1 MNLKKEVK
9 ILKEELTEKEIQ
21 LRNKTILDSFFDEY
35 ARPPK
40 KTEFV
45 KIGGILNYLQQ
56 QTGFELFLKDN
67 GYMSYGRGYTK
78 TFEVYTNDDKEEVL
92 FIGLKSEIVDEFDM
106 KHRHYFDVCLSNN
119 LPYLNKYFIREKK
132 INLNRSY
139 C

>member
-67 GYMSYGRGYTK
+67 MCVMRR
-78 TFEVYTNDDKEEVL
+78 VQHND
-92 FIGLKSEIVDEFDM
+92 FTCICSF
-106 KHRHYFDVCLSNN
+106 
-119 LPYLNKYFIREKK
+119 
-132 INLNRSY
+132 INL
-139 C
+139 

>member
-9 ILKEELTEKEIQ
+9 ILKEELTEEGIQ

-67 GYMSYGRGYTK
+67 GYMSYGRDIRK
-78 TFEVYTNDDKEEVL
+78 L
-92 FIGLKSEIVDEFDM
+92 LK
-106 KHRHYFDVCLSNN
+106 
-119 LPYLNKYFIREKK
+119 FIRMMIKK
-132 INLNRSY
+132 RYFLLD
-139 C
+139 

>member
-9 ILKEELTEKEIQ
+9 ILKEELTEEEIQ

-67 GYMSYGRGYTK
+67 GCMSYGRGCTK

-132 INLNRSY
+132 IDLTKSY

>member
-9 ILKEELTEKEIQ
+9 ILKEDLTEKEIQ

-67 GYMSYGRGYTK
+67 GYICLM
-78 TFEVYTNDDKEEVL
+78 EEDIRKL
-92 FIGLKSEIVDEFDM
+92 LK
-106 KHRHYFDVCLSNN
+106 
-119 LPYLNKYFIREKK
+119 FIRMMIKK
-132 INLNRSY
+132 RYFLLD
-139 C
+139 

>member
-45 KIGGILNYLQQ
+45 KIGGILNY
-56 QTGFELFLKDN
+56 F
-67 GYMSYGRGYTK
+67 
-78 TFEVYTNDDKEEVL
+78 
-92 FIGLKSEIVDEFDM
+92 
-106 KHRHYFDVCLSNN
+106 
-119 LPYLNKYFIREKK
+119 
-132 INLNRSY
+132 
-139 C
+139 